1 IVLRDLE
8 AAYARAVRGDT
19 RQPGELDVR
28 YRDFAVWHRSRIDG
42 PDLESDRQYWREAL
56 QNAPHVVELPADYPR
71 AARPSFAGATH
82 RFVLPRPLVER
93 LRALGRAHGSTL
105 FMTLLAGFA
114 GVVARWTGRDD
125 LVIGTPESGRSR
137 VEIEPLVGCFFNTLP
152 IRMDL
157 SGAPSFLEFLQRVRR
172 ASLDSYA

>member
-1 IVLRDLE
+1 
-8 AAYARAVRGDT
+8 
-19 RQPGELDVR
+19 
-28 YRDFAVWHRSRIDG
+28 
-42 PDLESDRQYWREAL
+42 
-56 QNAPHVVELPADYPR
+56 
-71 AARPSFAGATH
+71 
-82 RFVLPRPLVER
+82 ER
-93 LRALGRAHGSTL
+93 LRALGRAHGATL

-172 ASLDSYA
+172 ASFDSYAHAELPFDRLIDAIHVERSPAFSPLVQVMFAFHNAPRRPLDLPGLAAEDLTVERRASKLDVT